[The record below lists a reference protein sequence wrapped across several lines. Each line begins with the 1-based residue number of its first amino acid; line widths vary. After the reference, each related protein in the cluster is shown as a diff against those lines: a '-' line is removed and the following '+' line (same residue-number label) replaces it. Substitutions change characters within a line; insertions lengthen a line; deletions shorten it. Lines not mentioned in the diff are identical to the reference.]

1 MAYLDE
7 HKAKFD
13 NLLVAMDIENRTQLK
28 RVANGGNSILF
39 TYPPNE
45 ENAYLKKAA
54 DLFKDASMYTII
66 DVSQLFVEYIDDDGV
81 DAFLELYND
90 LQPSAHKAFFDKNDP
105 YIDLFDKIINAII
118 TTSENGK
125 VPILIRT
132 GVFYGTGIENINIT
146 DHKDIMALSHPL
158 VIFYPG
164 EMDGDNHHFLNAKQ
178 ASKYRCT
185 VIE

>member
-7 HKAKFD
+7 YKAKFD
-13 NLLVAMDIENRTQLK
+13 NLKVAMDIENRTQLK
-28 RVANGGNSILF
+28 RIANGGNSILF

-45 ENAYLKKAA
+45 ENLYLEKGLKIFNDTA
-54 DLFKDASMYTII
+54 LYHII
-66 DVSQLFVEYIDDDGV
+66 DVSQLFVAYIGEDGI
-81 DAFLELYND
+81 DAFLELYKD

-105 YIDLFDKIINAII
+105 YIDLYDKIIN
-118 TTSENGK
+118 TVVETSENGK
-125 VPILIRT
+125 IPILIRT
-132 GVFYGTGIENINIT
+132 GIFYGTGIENINIT
-146 DHKDIMALSHPL
+146 DHKDIMTLSHPL

>member
-13 NLLVAMDIENRTQLK
+13 NLFVALHLENRSQLK
-28 RVANGGNSILF
+28 LVANGGNTILF

-45 ENAYLKKAA
+45 ENSYLHKAVELFD
-54 DLFKDASMYTII
+54 DLLYTII
-66 DVSQLFVEYIDDDGV
+66 DVSKLFIEYIDGDSIDS
-81 DAFLELYND
+81 FLELYRD
-90 LQPSAHKAFFDKNDP
+90 LEPTSYKAFFDKNDP
-105 YIDLFDKIINAII
+105 HVDLFDKVTQSIMEA
-118 TTSENGK
+118 SKNGK
-125 VPILIRT
+125 IPILIRT
-132 GVFYGTGIENINIT
+132 GIFYGTGIENINVT
-146 DHKDIMALSHPL
+146 DHKDIMTLEHPL

-185 VIE
+185 IIE